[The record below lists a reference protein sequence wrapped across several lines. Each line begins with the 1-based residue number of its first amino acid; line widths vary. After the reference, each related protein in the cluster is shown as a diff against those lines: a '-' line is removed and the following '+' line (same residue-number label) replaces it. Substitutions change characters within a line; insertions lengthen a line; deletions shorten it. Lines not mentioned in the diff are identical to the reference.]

1 MPRALHEMLM
11 LHFKMIPLIYE
22 SCKSFQKYTCY
33 IFNIYTDHKP
43 CIRYE
48 WTRNPRPA
56 CVEPKIK
63 DKRLLSRNPQSA
75 HDFYLT
81 NFLHCSITYGVKW
94 GHLIL
99 FQDRDGTVD
108 RRHRSRSKA
117 GGNDKLTTS
126 SSSTSSSDLRSR
138 SKLKN
143 SKTGSVVTFSSKNES
158 KTFTEIDEKTARSIE
173 DSCSSGVQ
181 SGSNNSDLD
190 SLNSASPKVNTNPK
204 IYPKPTFKW
213 PFQTV
218 FNKITLFSPRKS
230 IIDQKNHWWE
240 RQKALILIAKKNS
253 KKILDWKHN
262 RENREWLKPKSMT
275 KKENW
280 WNSHN
285 DSLQEKIR

>member
-33 IFNIYTDHKP
+33 IFNIYTNHKP
-43 CIRYE
+43 CIRDE
-48 WTRNPRPA
+48 WTRNP
-56 CVEPKIK
+56 CWTE
-63 DKRLLSRNPQSA
+63 DKRQKIVIKEPAECAWFLSHQFFALLNHLRGQMRSN
-75 HDFYLT
+75 
-81 NFLHCSITYGVKW
+81 
-94 GHLIL
+94 HLIL

-204 IYPKPTFKW
+204 IYPKP
-213 PFQTV
+213 FQMTISND
-218 FNKITLFSPRKS
+218 F
-230 IIDQKNHWWE
+230 
-240 RQKALILIAKKNS
+240 LIK
-253 KKILDWKHN
+253 
-262 RENREWLKPKSMT
+262 
-275 KKENW
+275 
-280 WNSHN
+280 
-285 DSLQEKIR
+285 

>member
-1 MPRALHEMLM
+1 M
-11 LHFKMIPLIYE
+11 
-22 SCKSFQKYTCY
+22 
-33 IFNIYTDHKP
+33 
-43 CIRYE
+43 
-48 WTRNPRPA
+48 
-56 CVEPKIK
+56 
-63 DKRLLSRNPQSA
+63 LSRNPQSA

-81 NFLHCSITYGVKW
+81 PLCIAQSPIRSKHYIQFK
-94 GHLIL
+94 
-99 FQDRDGTVD
+99 DRDGTVD

-204 IYPKPTFKW
+204 IYPKP
-213 PFQTV
+213 FQTI
-218 FNKITLFSPRKS
+218 FNKITFFSPRKS
-230 IIDQKNHWWE
+230 IIDQKNLWWE
-240 RQKALILIAKKNS
+240 RPKAPILIAKKNS

-280 WNSHN
+280 SNSLN
-285 DSLQEKIR
+285 DSLREKIR

>member
-1 MPRALHEMLM
+1 M
-11 LHFKMIPLIYE
+11 
-22 SCKSFQKYTCY
+22 
-33 IFNIYTDHKP
+33 
-43 CIRYE
+43 
-48 WTRNPRPA
+48 
-56 CVEPKIK
+56 
-63 DKRLLSRNPQSA
+63 LSRNPQSA
-75 HDFYLT
+75 HDFYLA
-81 NFLHCSITYGVKW
+81 NFCIVQSPCSITRGQMRSN
-94 GHLIL
+94 HLIL

-204 IYPKPTFKW
+204 IYPKP
-213 PFQTV
+213 FQMTISND
-218 FNKITLFSPRKS
+218 F
-230 IIDQKNHWWE
+230 
-240 RQKALILIAKKNS
+240 LI
-253 KKILDWKHN
+253 
-262 RENREWLKPKSMT
+262 
-275 KKENW
+275 
-280 WNSHN
+280 
-285 DSLQEKIR
+285 